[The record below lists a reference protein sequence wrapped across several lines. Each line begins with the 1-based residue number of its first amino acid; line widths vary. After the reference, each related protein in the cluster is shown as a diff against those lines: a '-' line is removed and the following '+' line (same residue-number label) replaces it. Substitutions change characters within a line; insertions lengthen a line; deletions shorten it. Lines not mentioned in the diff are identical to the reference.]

1 MTVEVGAKVGKASA
15 FDMNALDS
23 RIRELVAYARERDD
37 EDRTTLFRNLVD
49 LFLTGKAPMR
59 EPTRGQLLDVI
70 EALLPHVDSESRRT
84 VSDLLASQTTP
95 PMDLVL
101 RICRDRASLCEAL
114 LQNAPFD
121 EDDIIDLIRETGRE
135 HHQALATRG
144 DLSANVWIALA
155 RAAPAAPPFDSR
167 STLALW
173 RDDLGA
179 QGDHAG
185 SATVTA
191 LRPEKT
197 ASLRILRTDEDLIA
211 ERVTQSTAASN
222 TRMVEAA
229 NDEPDTPEPKEAVDP
244 APEKAEAVEPVPQA
258 ATAPDEHAEET
269 PSLKD
274 PGPGG
279 WAWRSDRD
287 GLITGVSPQ
296 GCQLLGSVDA
306 ALGMG
311 MLDLL
316 GLNTKLGHP
325 VSRAFQRRSTIHDAP
340 IHLPDLGHNHQHWTL
355 EAEPVFSPCGG
366 VFEGYEGVLTPV
378 KPAVDHLDA
387 PAEDDEPL
395 FLDDPAPQPRR
406 TRASAAERP
415 DVMQARLLEKAWKN
429 ETRTRTEELA
439 DEKTGKHDEK
449 RPDAVTA
456 ARDTTPDNAKAPAA
470 NTAITSMAAAMVRNV
485 VSETL
490 GAPMSPSEEIARFG
504 RGAEQD
510 EAFPQPT
517 HTPEAREAKTK
528 LKGNAEAAATIEL
541 LEQALLRLAEASKDS
556 NMTQTRLQAEIAMAC
571 VRALKD
577 QIS

>member
-23 RIRELVAYARERDD
+23 RIRELVAYARERDG

-59 EPTRGQLLDVI
+59 EPTRSQLLDVI

-114 LQNAPFD
+114 LHKAPFD

-179 QGDHAG
+179 QHDDTSLG
-185 SATVTA
+185 ATVTA

-211 ERVTQSTAASN
+211 ERVTQSSTASP

-229 NDEPDTPEPKEAVDP
+229 NDEPEASDAPDSSPDQPEQSTEDTTTDPQPQQATAKDP
-244 APEKAEAVEPVPQA
+244 AS
-258 ATAPDEHAEET
+258 DESAGE
-269 PSLKD
+269 LKD

-287 GLITGVSPQ
+287 GLITAVSPQ
-296 GCQLLGSVDA
+296 GCKLLGSVDA

-316 GLNTKLGHP
+316 GLNAKLGHP

-340 IHLPDLGHNHQHWTL
+340 IHLPDLGQNHQHWTL
-355 EAEPVFSPCGG
+355 EAGPVFSPCGG

-378 KPAVDHLDA
+378 KPAMNPLDA
-387 PAEDDEPL
+387 PAEDDDPL
-395 FLDDPAPQPRR
+395 FLDDPAPQPKRV
-406 TRASAAERP
+406 RAAMAERP
-415 DVMQARLLEKAWKN
+415 DVMQARLLEKTWNDESRA
-429 ETRTRTEELA
+429 RA
-439 DEKTGKHDEK
+439 DETVDSTPVQQASATQKTAS
-449 RPDAVTA
+449 PS
-456 ARDTTPDNAKAPAA
+456 
-470 NTAITSMAAAMVRNV
+470 AITSMAAAMVRNV

-490 GAPMSPSEEIARFG
+490 GAPMSPSEEIARYG
-504 RGAEQD
+504 RGQQTDDDASP
-510 EAFPQPT
+510 APSAP
-517 HTPEAREAKTK
+517 K
-528 LKGNAEAAATIEL
+528 LAGNAEAAATIEL
-541 LEQALLRLAEASKDS
+541 LEQALLRLVDASKDG
-556 NMTQTRLQAEIAMAC
+556 NATQTRLQAEIAMAC

-577 QIS
+577 QIG